1 MANFFKDKFT
11 KHPFTHLIMV
21 LSSVIGLLFAAPN
34 LYSREPLDS
43 EIAKA
48 LRKTIKCERIEI
60 RTKTGEDKG
69 GKLESL
75 FIKFVSMPKNILPAD
90 YVTVQYTNPQID
102 LGTSKNSNIFT
113 ITSYSDF
120 KIGMLVSEQTIK
132 NEFEK
137 TAKRLNFHYD
147 KFLIKFTPPF
157 IELEFDIPVSTI
169 PLEDRKLVEKF
180 IIDNRLKGYAALRL
194 EVHDNKIFVSPVKV
208 ILNHFLL
215 PMPVLAELQKRI
227 NPIYQITRIR
237 PFDYALGKVELLNQ
251 YILFS
256 N

>member
-1 MANFFKDKFT
+1 MANSFKDKT
-11 KHPFTHLIMV
+11 KHAFTHLIMV
-21 LSSVIGLLFAAPN
+21 LSSVIGLLFATPN
-34 LYSREPLDS
+34 LLYSREPLDS
-43 EIAKA
+43 EIEKA
-48 LRKTIKCERIEI
+48 LRKTVTCERIEI
-60 RTKTGEDKG
+60 KTKRGADKG

-102 LGTSKNSNIFT
+102 LGTLKKLNIFA
-113 ITSYSDF
+113 ITSCSDF

-132 NEFEK
+132 DEFEK
-137 TAKRLNFHYD
+137 TAKRLSFHYD

-157 IELEFDIPVSTI
+157 IELEFDIPVNTI
-169 PLEDRKLVEKF
+169 PLKDRKLIEKF
-180 IIDNRLKGYAALRL
+180 IINSRLKGYAALRL
-194 EVHDNKIFVSPVKV
+194 EVHDNKIFVSPAKV
-208 ILNHFLL
+208 ILNHFLV

-227 NPIYQITRIR
+227 NPVYQITRIR
-237 PFDYALGKVELLNQ
+237 PFNYDLGKVELLNQ

>member
-1 MANFFKDKFT
+1 
-11 KHPFTHLIMV
+11 MV
-21 LSSVIGLLFAAPN
+21 LSSVIGLLFATPN
-34 LYSREPLDS
+34 LSYCREPLDN

-48 LRKTIKCERIEI
+48 LRKTVTCERIEVK
-60 RTKTGEDKG
+60 TKRGAEKG
-69 GKLESL
+69 GLESL

-90 YVTVQYTNPQID
+90 YVTVQYTSPQID
-102 LGTSKNSNIFT
+102 LGMLRKSNILA

-137 TAKRLNFHYD
+137 TAKGLNFHYD

-157 IELEFDIPVSTI
+157 IELEFDIPVNTI
-169 PLEDRKLVEKF
+169 PLKDRKLVEKF

-194 EVHDNKIFVSPVKV
+194 EVHENKIFVAPAKV
-208 ILNHFLL
+208 ILNHFLV
-215 PMPVLAELQKRI
+215 PKPVLAELQKRI
-227 NPIYQITRIR
+227 NPVYQISRIR
-237 PFDYALGKVELLNQ
+237 PFDYDFRKIELLNQ
-251 YILFS
+251 YILLS